1 MIQTAGIAA
10 RTRSKAAIRCIDEA
24 SVGTTGKGLQ
34 MDSMKNLARLAA
46 DPAGWLLAL
55 VVGILGSIV
64 YVVLTSIT
72 F

>member
-1 MIQTAGIAA
+1 
-10 RTRSKAAIRCIDEA
+10 
-24 SVGTTGKGLQ
+24 
-34 MDSMKNLARLAA
+34 MDNLKNFARLTA

>member
-1 MIQTAGIAA
+1 
-10 RTRSKAAIRCIDEA
+10 
-24 SVGTTGKGLQ
+24 
-34 MDSMKNLARLAA
+34 MDSLKNFARLAA
-46 DPAGWLLAL
+46 DPASWLLTL

>member
-1 MIQTAGIAA
+1 
-10 RTRSKAAIRCIDEA
+10 
-24 SVGTTGKGLQ
+24 VTGKGF
-34 MDSMKNLARLAA
+34 KWIAA
-46 DPAGWLLAL
+46 DPAGWLLTL

>member
-1 MIQTAGIAA
+1 
-10 RTRSKAAIRCIDEA
+10 
-24 SVGTTGKGLQ
+24 
-34 MDSMKNLARLAA
+34 MDSLKNLVRLAA

>member
-1 MIQTAGIAA
+1 MYDRKRIQMSG
-10 RTRSKAAIRCIDEA
+10 
-24 SVGTTGKGLQ
+24 
-34 MDSMKNLARLAA
+34 MKNFARLAA

-55 VVGILGSIV
+55 VLGILGSIV